1 MICGHIHHAEMR
13 RIGAIDYLNCGD
25 WVESC
30 TALVEDDQGQIH
42 LLYWREEVAAFREEA
57 APAFMP
63 LGTPLE
69 AELAL
74 AKDELLADR
83 AA

>member
-1 MICGHIHHAEMR
+1 M
-13 RIGAIDYLNCGD
+13 
-25 WVESC
+25 
-30 TALVEDDQGQIH
+30 EDDQGQIH

>member
-1 MICGHIHHAEMR
+1 MR

-30 TALVEDDQGQIH
+30 TALAEDDQGQIH
-42 LLYWREEVAAFREEA
+42 LLYWREEVAAYREEI
-57 APAFMP
+57 APQPMP
-63 LGTPLE
+63 LSTSLA

-74 AKDELLADR
+74 AKDELLTDR